1 MARIRTDVMRLA
13 EDWRQVL
20 ADDPNNARPIVSAL
34 LIGRVTI
41 KPTAPRLL
49 VPVYLRQAE
58 RSVCFLAEPS
68 IPEQAASTP

>member
-20 ADDPNNARPIVSAL
+20 AEDPNNARPIVSAL

-41 KPTAPRLL
+41 KRDGLPTWRARC
-49 VPVYLRQAE
+49 RAH
-58 RSVCFLAEPS
+58 SMGA
-68 IPEQAASTP
+68 